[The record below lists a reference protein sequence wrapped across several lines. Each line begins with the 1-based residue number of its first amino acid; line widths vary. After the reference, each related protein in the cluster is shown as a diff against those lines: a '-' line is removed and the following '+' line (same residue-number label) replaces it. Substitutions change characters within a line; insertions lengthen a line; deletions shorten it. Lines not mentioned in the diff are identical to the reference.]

1 MGNAGVSAAVGAGF
15 GSGWPMVGGALLAQ
29 LFMIGFYSYSFS
41 FLVLPLQEEFDA
53 SRTQVMYSMTAST
66 LVSFLIAPL
75 AGVMVDRRSPRL
87 LMAAGAV
94 VYGGGLLALSLT
106 GSIWAFVAL
115 FAVAMAV
122 ANNFLGPLLINPVLA
137 RRFEASRGRALG
149 IAALGQSFGGFLV
162 PPLFVFLLEQFG
174 WRASLQCYGAAVLLG
189 LLPALL
195 LGVREASA
203 AAPVT
208 GAAPA
213 VSDPPA
219 TQGFREIL
227 GCREYWL
234 IGLPVGVLFCSISA
248 VLANFSPYVVSAGL
262 ARSDAGTLLM
272 AVPVAGIV
280 GKLAFGYAADKLSKK
295 LLLLVAVAL
304 MFAGMCLL
312 ALMPS
317 YALIMLAIFC
327 MGLASGAT
335 VPVWGALLP
344 QVFGLASYGR
354 VMGAMMPL
362 TTVLVTAGFALSGL
376 TFDATGSYVA
386 MLALFAGMLVLAG
399 VLLAMLR
406 LPATPAGAPASAG
419 AEVASR

>member
-1 MGNAGVSAAVGAGF
+1 MGNPAVTAAIGAGF
-15 GSGWPMVGGALLAQ
+15 GAGWPMVGGALLAQ

-66 LVSFLIAPL
+66 LVSFLISPL

-87 LMAAGAV
+87 LMAAGAL
-94 VYGGGLLALSLT
+94 VYGGGLLALSLM

-115 FAVAMAV
+115 FAVTMAV

-149 IAALGQSFGGFLV
+149 IAALGQSIGGFLV

-174 WRASLQCYGAAVLLG
+174 WRVSLQCYGVAVLLG
-189 LLPALL
+189 LLPVLL
-195 LGVREASA
+195 LSVRDVSA
-203 AAPVT
+203 AVPVAS
-208 GAAPA
+208 GAPA
-213 VSDPPA
+213 VPGPA
-219 TQGFREIL
+219 PTQGFREIL
-227 GCREYWL
+227 WCREYWL
-234 IGLPVGVLFCSISA
+234 IGVPVGVLFSVISA
-248 VLANFSPYVVSAGL
+248 VLANFSPYVASAGL
-262 ARSDAGTLLM
+262 TRSDAGTLLM

-304 MFAGMCLL
+304 MFTGVCLL

-317 YALIMLAIFC
+317 YALIMLAVFC
-327 MGLASGAT
+327 LGLASGAT

-362 TTVLVTAGFALSGL
+362 TTVLVTAGFAVSGL

-386 MLALFAGMLVLAG
+386 LLALFAVMLVLAG
-399 VLLAMLR
+399 LLLALLR
-406 LPATPAGAPASAG
+406 LP
-419 AEVASR
+419 VARTA

>member
-1 MGNAGVSAAVGAGF
+1 MGNPAVTAAIGAGF
-15 GSGWPMVGGALLAQ
+15 GAGWPMVGGALLAQ

-66 LVSFLIAPL
+66 LVSFLISPL

-87 LMAAGAV
+87 LMAAGAL
-94 VYGGGLLALSLT
+94 VYGGGLLALSLM

-115 FAVAMAV
+115 FALIMAV
-122 ANNFLGPLLINPVLA
+122 ANSFLGPLLINPVLA

-149 IAALGQSFGGFLV
+149 IAALGQSIGGFLV

-174 WRASLQCYGAAVLLG
+174 WRVSLQCYGVAVLLG
-189 LLPALL
+189 LLPVLL
-195 LGVREASA
+195 LSVRDVSA
-203 AAPVT
+203 AVPVAS
-208 GAAPA
+208 GAPA
-213 VSDPPA
+213 VSGPA
-219 TQGFREIL
+219 PTQGFREIL
-227 GCREYWL
+227 LRREYWL
-234 IGLPVGVLFCSISA
+234 IGVPVGVLFSVISA
-248 VLANFSPYVVSAGL
+248 VLANFSPYVASAGL
-262 ARSDAGTLLM
+262 TRSDAGTLLM

-304 MFAGMCLL
+304 MFTGVCLL

-317 YALIMLAIFC
+317 YALIMLAVFC
-327 MGLASGAT
+327 LGLASGAT

-362 TTVLVTAGFALSGL
+362 TTVLVTAGFAVSGL

-386 MLALFAGMLVLAG
+386 LLALFAVMLVLAG
-399 VLLAMLR
+399 LLLALLR
-406 LPATPAGAPASAG
+406 LPAARTA
-419 AEVASR
+419 